1 MKRYLYLLSA
11 GHLCT
16 DLSGGA
22 LPALLPF
29 LVLYY
34 DLDYAAVG
42 GLMFASSFLSSV
54 IQPIF
59 GYLADK
65 LSQSWF
71 LVAGVFL
78 SGACFA
84 LTGFVSDYWAIF
96 TVVALMGVGGS
107 MFHPEAARLVHAVS
121 GRNEGKAMGIFS
133 VGGNGGFGIG
143 PLLVVG
149 AVTSFGMPGMVV
161 FAVIAV
167 MMSLLLIRA
176 LPSLRRAVQDVS
188 PATQPR
194 ETVRDGAIA
203 GKNDWRQFSK
213 LTIVIIFRAIAVSS
227 LFSFLPLFCIHILG
241 ASEAAGSLVLSVLSL
256 SGIVMTL
263 WGGSLADR
271 YGCVWTLRLCC
282 ILFVPLMIFITIS
295 TQIWMVYA
303 LLLPLSFCVSGAY
316 SAYVVLGQRYLARSI
331 GFASG
336 VTMGLAFSIG
346 GMLVPVL
353 GWVADMYGLMAAME
367 VITACM
373 IGAAV
378 CSFVLP
384 EPEIHETA

>member
-188 PATQPR
+188 PATQSR

-353 GWVADMYGLMAAME
+353 GWVADMYGLLAAME
-367 VITACM
+367 VITACTT
-373 IGAAV
+373 GATA

>member
-1 MKRYLYLLSA
+1 MKRYLYLLSL

-54 IQPIF
+54 IQPVF

-65 LSQSWF
+65 LSHSWF

-84 LTGFVSDYWAIF
+84 LTGFFSNYWAIF
-96 TVVALMGVGGS
+96 TVIALMGIGGS

-121 GRNEGKAMGIFS
+121 GRNEGQAMGIFS

-149 AVTSFGMPGMVV
+149 AVTAFGMPGMAV

-167 MMSLLLIRA
+167 VMSLFLIRV
-176 LPSLRRAVQDVS
+176 LPSLRQAAQAIPAAGAGEAKSRTAVG
-188 PATQPR
+188 T
-194 ETVRDGAIA
+194 
-203 GKNDWRQFSK
+203 NDWRQFSK
-213 LTIVIIFRAIAVSS
+213 LTVVIIFRAIAVAA
-227 LFSFLPLFCIHILG
+227 LNSFLPLFCIHILG
-241 ASEAAGSLVLSVLSL
+241 SSEAVGSLVLSVLSL
-256 SGIVMTL
+256 SGIIMTL
-263 WGGSLADR
+263 WGGNLADR
-271 YGCVWTLRLCC
+271 YGCVRTLRVCC
-282 ILFVPLMIFITIS
+282 VLFVPLMILLTL
-295 TQIWMVYA
+295 TQKIWLVYL
-303 LLLPLSFCVSGAY
+303 LLLPLSFCISGAY

-353 GWVADMYGLMAAME
+353 GWLADQYGLMLAME
-367 VITACM
+367 IITACT
-373 IGAAV
+373 IGAAL
-378 CSFVLP
+378 CSFVLQ
-384 EPEIHETA
+384 EPATQKIK

>member
-84 LTGFVSDYWAIF
+84 LTGFLSDYWAIF

-188 PATQPR
+188 SATQSR

-227 LFSFLPLFCIHILG
+227 LFSFLPLFCIHLLG

-295 TQIWMVYA
+295 TQIWIVYA

-353 GWVADMYGLMAAME
+353 GWVADMYGLLAAME
-367 VITACM
+367 VITACT
-373 IGAAV
+373 IGAAA

-384 EPEIHETA
+384 EPAKNVTF

>member
-188 PATQPR
+188 PATQSR
-194 ETVRDGAIA
+194 ETVRDGVIA

-353 GWVADMYGLMAAME
+353 GWVADMYGLLAAME
-367 VITACM
+367 VITACT
-373 IGAAV
+373 IGAAA
-378 CSFVLP
+378 CSFVLS

>member
-59 GYLADK
+59 GYLANK

-353 GWVADMYGLMAAME
+353 GWVADMYGLLAAME
-367 VITACM
+367 VITACT
-373 IGAAV
+373 IGAAA

>member
-188 PATQPR
+188 PATQSR

-367 VITACM
+367 VITACT

>member
-167 MMSLLLIRA
+167 IDR
-176 LPSLRRAVQDVS
+176 
-188 PATQPR
+188 
-194 ETVRDGAIA
+194 
-203 GKNDWRQFSK
+203 K
-213 LTIVIIFRAIAVSS
+213 
-227 LFSFLPLFCIHILG
+227 
-241 ASEAAGSLVLSVLSL
+241 SV
-256 SGIVMTL
+256 V
-263 WGGSLADR
+263 
-271 YGCVWTLRLCC
+271 
-282 ILFVPLMIFITIS
+282 
-295 TQIWMVYA
+295 
-303 LLLPLSFCVSGAY
+303 
-316 SAYVVLGQRYLARSI
+316 
-331 GFASG
+331 
-336 VTMGLAFSIG
+336 
-346 GMLVPVL
+346 
-353 GWVADMYGLMAAME
+353 
-367 VITACM
+367 
-373 IGAAV
+373 
-378 CSFVLP
+378 
-384 EPEIHETA
+384 

>member
-149 AVTSFGMPGMVV
+149 AVISFGMPGMVV

-188 PATQPR
+188 PATQSR

-295 TQIWMVYA
+295 TQIWIVYA

-353 GWVADMYGLMAAME
+353 GWVADMYGLLAAME
-367 VITACM
+367 VITACT
-373 IGAAV
+373 IGAAA

-384 EPEIHETA
+384 EPAKNVTF

>member
-353 GWVADMYGLMAAME
+353 GWVADMYGLMATME
-367 VITACM
+367 VITACT
-373 IGAAV
+373 IGAAA

-384 EPEIHETA
+384 EPANNVTV

>member
-367 VITACM
+367 VITACT

>member
-1 MKRYLYLLSA
+1 
-11 GHLCT
+11 
-16 DLSGGA
+16 
-22 LPALLPF
+22 
-29 LVLYY
+29 
-34 DLDYAAVG
+34 
-42 GLMFASSFLSSV
+42 
-54 IQPIF
+54 
-59 GYLADK
+59 
-65 LSQSWF
+65 
-71 LVAGVFL
+71 
-78 SGACFA
+78 
-84 LTGFVSDYWAIF
+84 
-96 TVVALMGVGGS
+96 
-107 MFHPEAARLVHAVS
+107 
-121 GRNEGKAMGIFS
+121 MGIFS

-188 PATQPR
+188 PATQSR

-367 VITACM
+367 VITACT

>member
-336 VTMGLAFSIG
+336 VTMGLAFSWGHARSRPGMGCRYVWPDG
-346 GMLVPVL
+346 GD
-353 GWVADMYGLMAAME
+353 GSHYGLHDR
-367 VITACM
+367 
-373 IGAAV
+373 GRSLLV
-378 CSFVLP
+378 CTTGTGNS
-384 EPEIHETA
+384 

>member
-149 AVTSFGMPGMVV
+149 AVISFGMPGMVV

-167 MMSLLLIRA
+167 MLSLLLKRA

-188 PATQPR
+188 PATQSR

-295 TQIWMVYA
+295 TQIWIVYA

-353 GWVADMYGLMAAME
+353 GWVADMYGLLAAME
-367 VITACM
+367 VITACT
-373 IGAAV
+373 IGAAA

-384 EPEIHETA
+384 EPAKNVTF

>member
-188 PATQPR
+188 PATQSR

-353 GWVADMYGLMAAME
+353 GWVADMYGLLAAME
-367 VITACM
+367 VITACT
-373 IGAAV
+373 IGATA

>member
-1 MKRYLYLLSA
+1 MNRYLYLLSA

-29 LVLYY
+29 LVMYY

-71 LVAGVFL
+71 LIAGVFL
-78 SGACFA
+78 SGVCFA
-84 LTGFVSDYWAIF
+84 LTGFFSDYWAIF

-121 GRNEGKAMGIFS
+121 GKNEGKAMGIFS

-149 AVTSFGMPGMVV
+149 AITAFGMPGMAV

-167 MMSLLLIRA
+167 VMSLLLVRT
-176 LPSLRRAVQDVS
+176 LPSLRKAVQDAS
-188 PATQPR
+188 PATPSQ
-194 ETVRDGAIA
+194 ETVREDAAA

-271 YGCVWTLRLCC
+271 YGCAWTLRLCC

-303 LLLPLSFCVSGAY
+303 LLLPLSFSVSGAY

-353 GWVADMYGLMAAME
+353 GWFADMYGLMAAME
-367 VITACM
+367 VITACTV
-373 IGAAV
+373 GAAA
-378 CSFVLP
+378 CSFLLP
-384 EPEIHETA
+384 EPANNVTS

>member
-1 MKRYLYLLSA
+1 MKRYLYLLSL
-11 GHLCT
+11 GHFCT

-22 LPALLPF
+22 LPAMLPF

-54 IQPIF
+54 IQPVF
-59 GYLADK
+59 GYLSDK

-78 SGACFA
+78 SGACFS
-84 LTGFVSDYWAIF
+84 LTGFFSDYWAIF

-133 VGGNGGFGIG
+133 VGGNGEFGVG

-149 AVTSFGMPGMVV
+149 VITSFGMHGMVV
-161 FAVIAV
+161 FAGIAAI
-167 MMSLLLIRA
+167 MSLLFVRT
-176 LPSLRRAVQDVS
+176 LPSLRQAAQLVS
-188 PATQPR
+188 PSLTSR
-194 ETVRDGAIA
+194 ETVPDSTVT

-213 LTIVIIFRAIAVSS
+213 LTVVIIFRAIAVSS
-227 LFSFLPLFCIHILG
+227 LFSFLPLFCINMLG
-241 ASEAAGSLVLSVLSL
+241 ASEAVGSLVLSVLSL

-263 WGGSLADR
+263 WGGNLADR

-282 ILFVPLMIFITIS
+282 ILFVPLMILVTIS

-353 GWVADMYGLMAAME
+353 GWFADIYGLIAAME
-367 VITACM
+367 IITACT
-373 IGAAV
+373 IGASA
-378 CSFVLP
+378 CSFLLP
-384 EPEIHETA
+384 EPANHGAA

>member
-29 LVLYY
+29 FVLYY

-303 LLLPLSFCVSGAY
+303 MLLPLSFCVSGAY

-367 VITACM
+367 VITACT

>member
-241 ASEAAGSLVLSVLSL
+241 ASEAVGSLVLSVLSL

-353 GWVADMYGLMAAME
+353 GWVADM
-367 VITACM
+367 
-373 IGAAV
+373 
-378 CSFVLP
+378 
-384 EPEIHETA
+384 

>member
-121 GRNEGKAMGIFS
+121 GRNEGKEMGSFS

-303 LLLPLSFCVSGAY
+303 LLLPLSF
-316 SAYVVLGQRYLARSI
+316 
-331 GFASG
+331 
-336 VTMGLAFSIG
+336 
-346 GMLVPVL
+346 
-353 GWVADMYGLMAAME
+353 
-367 VITACM
+367 
-373 IGAAV
+373 
-378 CSFVLP
+378 
-384 EPEIHETA
+384 

>member
-1 MKRYLYLLSA
+1 MKRYLYLLSL
-11 GHLCT
+11 GHFCT

-65 LSQSWF
+65 LSHSWF

-84 LTGFVSDYWAIF
+84 LTGFFSNYWAIF
-96 TVVALMGVGGS
+96 TVIALMGIGGS

-121 GRNEGKAMGIFS
+121 GRNEGQAMGIFS

-149 AVTSFGMPGMVV
+149 AVTAFGMPGMAV
-161 FAVIAV
+161 FAIIAV
-167 MMSLLLIRA
+167 LMSLFLMRA
-176 LPSLRRAVQDVS
+176 LPSLRQAAQTIPQTIGGKPDAVS
-188 PATQPR
+188 
-194 ETVRDGAIA
+194 GN
-203 GKNDWRQFSK
+203 NDWHQFSK
-213 LTIVIIFRAIAVSS
+213 LTVVIIFRAIAVAA
-227 LFSFLPLFCIHILG
+227 LNSFLPLYCIHILG
-241 ASEAAGSLVLSVLSL
+241 SSEAVGSLVLSVLSL
-256 SGIVMTL
+256 SGIIMTL
-263 WGGSLADR
+263 WGGNLADR
-271 YGCVWTLRLCC
+271 YGCVRTLRLCC
-282 ILFVPLMIFITIS
+282 VLFVPLMFLLLLTR
-295 TQIWMVYA
+295 QIWLVYL
-303 LLLPLSFCVSGAY
+303 LLLPLSFCISGAY

-353 GWVADMYGLMAAME
+353 GWLADQYGLMLAME
-367 VITACM
+367 VITFCT
-373 IGAAV
+373 IGAAL
-378 CSFVLP
+378 CSFILQ
-384 EPEIHETA
+384 EPAAVQAD

>member
-1 MKRYLYLLSA
+1 MKRYLYLLSV

-22 LPALLPF
+22 LPVLLPF

-78 SGACFA
+78 SGTCFA

-188 PATQPR
+188 PATQSR

-353 GWVADMYGLMAAME
+353 GWVADMYGLLAAME
-367 VITACM
+367 VITACT
-373 IGAAV
+373 IGAAD

>member
-59 GYLADK
+59 GYLSDK

-353 GWVADMYGLMAAME
+353 GWVADMYGLLAAME
-367 VITACM
+367 VITACTR
-373 IGAAV
+373 GAAA

>member
-149 AVTSFGMPGMVV
+149 AVTSFGMPGMVI

-188 PATQPR
+188 PATKPQ

-367 VITACM
+367 VITACT

>member
-121 GRNEGKAMGIFS
+121 GRNEGKGMGIFS

-149 AVTSFGMPGMVV
+149 AVISFGMPGMVV

-188 PATQPR
+188 PATQSR

-295 TQIWMVYA
+295 TQIWIVYA

-353 GWVADMYGLMAAME
+353 GWVADMYGLLAAME
-367 VITACM
+367 VITACT
-373 IGAAV
+373 IGAAA

-384 EPEIHETA
+384 EPAKNVTF